1 MSAERIPLMAH
12 LVAGYPDASGC
23 RAAARG
29 LVEGGATY
37 LEVQIPFSDPS
48 ADGPAIRDACSVALA
63 KGSSVKEA
71 LALVADLRASYPWVP
86 VFIMAYTSLVFT
98 PGIAVFADAAAKAG
112 ASGLIVPD
120 LPFDADEGL
129 ADACSDASGK
139 VPGGLCSVPVAA
151 PSMKPSRLAAMAAL
165 GRPYL
170 YAALRA
176 GITGA
181 ATEIGADTKAF
192 LTAAGKGGSKILGGF
207 GIRSGTQAR
216 AVAPFVHAVVAGSVF
231 VDAISAVVA
240 AQSAGRKPNYPGSPQ
255 VRDEAIRR
263 AVFEKAKEIV
273 EG

>member
-1 MSAERIPLMAH
+1 MSAEKIALMAH

-29 LVEGGATY
+29 LAEGGAAY

-48 ADGPAIRDACSVALA
+48 ADGPAIRDACSAALA
-63 KGSSVKEA
+63 GGCSVKDS
-71 LALVADLRASYPWVP
+71 LALVAELRKSYPAAP
-86 VFIMAYTSLVFT
+86 VFVMAYASLVVT
-98 PGIAVFADAAAKAG
+98 PGTAAFAAAAAAAG
-112 ASGLIVPD
+112 AAGLIVPD

-129 ADACSDASGK
+129 AEACAAARPD
-139 VPGGLCSVPVAA
+139 GGLCSVPVAA
-151 PSMKPSRLAAMAAL
+151 PSMRPSRLAEMARL

-181 ATEIGADTKAF
+181 STEVGAETAAF
-192 LTAAGKGGSKILGGF
+192 LEAAGAGGSRILGGF
-207 GIRSGTQAR
+207 GIRSGAQAR
-216 AVAPFVHAVVAGSVF
+216 AVAPRVHAVVAGSVF
-231 VDAISAVVA
+231 VEAIAAAVA
-240 AQSAGRKPNYPGSPQ
+240 AHGSGRRPGYAGSPK

-263 AVFEKAKEIV
+263 AVYEKAKEIA

>member
-1 MSAERIPLMAH
+1 MKADLIPLMAH
-12 LVAGYPDASGC
+12 LVSGYPDASGC

-29 LVEGGATY
+29 LVEGGAAY

-48 ADGPAIRDACSVALA
+48 ADGPAIREACSAALA
-63 KGSSVKEA
+63 KGGSVKES
-71 LALVADLRASYPWVP
+71 LALVADLRAAYPEVP
-86 VFIMAYTSLVFT
+86 VFLMAYASLVFT
-98 PGIAVFADAAAKAG
+98 PGTAAFAEAAAKAG

-129 ADACSDASGK
+129 SDACAAA
-139 VPGGLCSVPVAA
+139 GLCSVPVAA
-151 PSMKPSRLAAMAAL
+151 PSMRPARLAAMAAL

-192 LTAAGKGGSKILGGF
+192 LSAAGKGGSRILGGF
-207 GIRSGTQAR
+207 GIRTGAQAR
-216 AVAPFVHAVVAGSVF
+216 AVASSVHAVVAGSVF
-231 VDAISAVVA
+231 VDAVAAAVA
-240 AQSAGRKPNYPGSPQ
+240 AQSAARKSGYAGSPQ

-263 AVFEKAKEIV
+263 AVYEKAKEIV